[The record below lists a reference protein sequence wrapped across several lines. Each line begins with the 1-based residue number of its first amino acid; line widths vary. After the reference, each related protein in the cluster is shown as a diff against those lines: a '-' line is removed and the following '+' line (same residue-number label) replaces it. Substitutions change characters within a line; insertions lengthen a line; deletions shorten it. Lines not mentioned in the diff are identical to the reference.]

1 MNNTI
6 KDSSTDKYFKV
17 AIGIICAFMLIIVL
31 YPLYFVVMASFSNPS
46 AVANGEV
53 WLLPKGI
60 TMLGY
65 KEIFQDSRIWTGIT
79 NTLIYTIGGTLASLL
94 FTIPA
99 GYALSRY
106 DFRARK
112 ILTFFFVFT
121 MFFNGGLIPTY
132 LTVKGFGL
140 TNSIWVMIIPF
151 SVNVFNLI
159 ITRVFFQTTIP
170 HELLESAKLDGCSD
184 FQFFVKVALPLSKV
198 IIAVMMLYYS
208 VQYWNEYMKA
218 LIYLNDDKLFPLQ
231 LILREILVM
240 NQAFSSGGQGVSL
253 GDITVQQK
261 ADLIKYG
268 VIIVSSL
275 PMILFF
281 PFIQKYFEKG
291 VLIGSLKG

>member
-6 KDSSTDKYFKV
+6 KDSSGDVYFKIFL
-17 AIGIICAFMLIIVL
+17 AFICTVMLILIL
-31 YPLYFVVMASFSNPS
+31 YPLYFVIIASISNPS
-46 AVANGEV
+46 SVANGEV
-53 WLLPKGI
+53 WFFPKDI
-60 TMLGY
+60 TMIGY
-65 KEIFQDSRIWTGIT
+65 QEIFQDQRIWRGIS
-79 NTLIYTIGGTLASLL
+79 NTLIYTIGGTVASLL

-99 GYALSRY
+99 GYALSRN
-106 DFRARK
+106 DFAARK
-112 ILTFFFVFT
+112 FLTFFFVFT

-132 LTVKGFGL
+132 LTVKEFGL
-140 TNSIWVMIIPF
+140 TNTIWVMIIPF

-170 HELLESAKLDGCSD
+170 KELLESSKLDGCSD
-184 FQFFVKVALPLSKV
+184 FQFFLKIVLPLSKA

-218 LIYLNDDKLFPLQ
+218 LIYLNNDQLFPLQ

-240 NQAFSSGGQGVSL
+240 NEAFSSGGQGVSL
-253 GDITVQQK
+253 GDINMQQK

-275 PMILFF
+275 PMLIFF

-291 VLIGSLKG
+291 VMIGSLKG